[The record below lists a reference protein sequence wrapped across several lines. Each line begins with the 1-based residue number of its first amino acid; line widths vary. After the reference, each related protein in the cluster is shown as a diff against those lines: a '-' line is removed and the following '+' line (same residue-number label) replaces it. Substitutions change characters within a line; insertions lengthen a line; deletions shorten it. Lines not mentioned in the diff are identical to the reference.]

1 MDLTNLLMCILLG
14 IILVVFFYLF
24 CRVVKKLFINSIT
37 GLVLLFILKY
47 VFMIDIPIEQPAVLI
62 VTALFGLAGVGSLLI
77 LKLGG
82 LI

>member
-1 MDLTNLLMCILLG
+1 MDLTNLLIYAIVGIVLL
-14 IILVVFFYLF
+14 VFFYLF
-24 CRVVKKLFINSIT
+24 YRVVKKLFINSIT

-47 VFMIDIPIEQPAVLI
+47 VFMMDIPINLATLL